1 MGVADPDHVG
11 RFQGKR
17 LSSEGELYQRM
28 WGVDPLKER
37 AGEMGFRSM
46 QPGFQLGIKGTT
58 EVRNDK
64 LTRDEVT
71 QQPLFRGMP
80 IGNPTHTGNIFNK
93 KTIRLNRSAGGSIP
107 AYLQAGEF
115 VVRKSAVNAVG
126 TGFLKNV
133 NKMHSGGV
141 VGMQGGCGITAGGNR
156 GGGGMNINT
165 EDLTT
170 LLQGV
175 ADAMKGQF
183 DGVAENIISATTKFE
198 TASKSWSEGATV
210 TVDSRH
216 SHKIDANMNGLG
228 AMGEMRPHLEDLAVG
243 TAAQEVGNLTTRLG
257 MNRDVDSASSL
268 PMGSRRGT
276 GVA

>member
-1 MGVADPDHVG
+1 MQGGGGV
-11 RFQGKR
+11 
-17 LSSEGELYQRM
+17 
-28 WGVDPLKER
+28 
-37 AGEMGFRSM
+37 
-46 QPGFQLGIKGTT
+46 T
-58 EVRNDK
+58 
-64 LTRDEVT
+64 
-71 QQPLFRGMP
+71 
-80 IGNPTHTGNIFNK
+80 
-93 KTIRLNRSAGGSIP
+93 AGGS
-107 AYLQAGEF
+107 
-115 VVRKSAVNAVG
+115 S
-126 TGFLKNV
+126 
-133 NKMHSGGV
+133 
-141 VGMQGGCGITAGGNR
+141 